1 MKHFRM
7 AINRLIDLSERDQK
21 TEAETIETLEYYFMR
36 LKDGQ
41 RVIQPHKKRE
51 RQLTDET

>member
-1 MKHFRM
+1 M

-41 RVIQPHKKRE
+41 SVIQPHKKRE